1 MEIGRSAKC
10 WFCLC
15 CHSSL
20 TSLSEVSGHS
30 GPPPFPFQADT
41 PLTGFYKWV
50 LRAHAL
56 CLVPTLTGSA
66 SEASRPDHNGHWI
79 ARSFCSDAPSQPSRG
94 VRALLGSVGWFLMW
108 PWLFHFSLMCPLL
121 TSPHQTPTSLGPDF
135 CLLTVHSSTADGCC
149 SQWPDPLPWLPSYT
163 LHLASNSPALAL
175 SQPHVLSLKDPV

>member
-1 MEIGRSAKC
+1 METGRSAKC

-20 TSLSEVSGHS
+20 TSLSEVSGRS

-50 LRAHAL
+50 LQAHAL

-66 SEASRPDHNGHWI
+66 SEASRPDHNRQWI
-79 ARSFCSDAPSQPSRG
+79 ARSFCSDAPSQPSKG
-94 VRALLGSVGWFLMW
+94 VRALSGSVGWFLMW

-135 CLLTVHSSTADGCC
+135 CLLTVSLIYCIWLLLTVAWPTPLITLLHSPPCL
-149 SQWPDPLPWLPSYT
+149 QLPSPGSFS
-163 LHLASNSPALAL
+163 AIFA
-175 SQPHVLSLKDPV
+175 